1 MNLKDLTAE
10 EALKQG
16 VITRGKWNDDENWEI
31 EESLWQKAFTMADQY
46 HAMAKSMYT
55 DKSKEIRTGIQEPYI
70 KFIQKM
76 IKILIEEAHIQD
88 EMILTVAAFYDIT
101 VRTTYSLP
109 AIEAKFGTDIA
120 EMVQIL
126 RRKESE
132 NIREYL
138 GRCVEQKHAGS
149 LVCIVL
155 AVLLQEERVIDRCPF
170 ESWEEDVS
178 YYKDFAEQI
187 EPYLSIFMEKGW
199 DKAVFLGKKLLE
211 QIHENMDFSRDRN
224 KTAQELYAGW
234 DDDYLWQ

>member
-1 MNLKDLTAE
+1 MNEKDMTAE
-10 EALKQG
+10 ESLKQG
-16 VITRGKWNDDENWEI
+16 VITRGKWNDDDNWE
-31 EESLWQKAFTMADQY
+31 KAFTKAEQY
-46 HAMAKSMYT
+46 HAMAESMYT
-55 DKSKEIRTGIQEPYI
+55 DKSKEIRTGIQKPYI
-70 KFIQKM
+70 RFIQGM

-101 VRTTYSLP
+101 VRTTYARSL
-109 AIEAKFGTDIA
+109 IEAEFGADIA

-126 RRKESE
+126 RRNKNEK
-132 NIREYL
+132 IRTYIA
-138 GRCVEQKHAGS
+138 RCAEQEHACS
-149 LVCIVL
+149 LVCILL
-155 AVLLQEERVIDRCPF
+155 AVLLQEERVSDICPF
-170 ESWEEDVS
+170 ESWEEDVP
-178 YYKDFAEQI
+178 YYKDLAEQI